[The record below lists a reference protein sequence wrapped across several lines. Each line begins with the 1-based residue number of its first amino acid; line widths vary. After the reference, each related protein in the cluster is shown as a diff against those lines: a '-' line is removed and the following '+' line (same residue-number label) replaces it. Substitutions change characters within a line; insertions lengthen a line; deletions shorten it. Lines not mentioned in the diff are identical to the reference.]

1 MARPE
6 DSGAVAYTPL
16 AAPENAHNQAPGE
29 SALAK
34 KQSSLS
40 ARLGIVGILL
50 LGLGSL
56 MLVLFVLPLAWLWTE
71 SMAAAAGREPSST
84 WIAVVKAGWTTRVV
98 TICTAI
104 LRTVVTTQASVA
116 TAMFAGIILERVGT
130 PLVDGPFYS
139 ITRALSGSPTN
150 LLWIPSLPFRGT
162 GLSAVIVG
170 LIFIEASVTMAVQF
184 LSTLLVADFGNGAF
198 TETSNATNIR
208 ILNDTQMA
216 PIEAWWSMPPAAG
229 WTFAEQSDP
238 FVLGPKYHDTGHT
251 YRAFLPYT
259 EAAQRTSLRHFHG
272 PAPIVDQRVVC
283 VQPALRDLRL
293 DALYSAYP
301 RLSGQI
307 AIANGT
313 YPMLQGTE
321 SQPYV
326 PFTCA
331 LPVLVNYSPRAQG
344 QTSLCWPNVGA
355 DWEVL
360 VEEPLVPPAPI
371 TLNGTLIIGYPEA
384 STMFM
389 LLDLISLAAVRIGVV
404 QEVRS
409 VGNNETTSS
418 PWVMV
423 VNGTDSPAL
432 RVTACMA
439 NLGVDTFIADLHSDW
454 EGSEPAMSWN
464 RPAQRYSTATTRTQL
479 GAVLPRQP
487 LNDRGVLALAPRSDW
502 QFLFDAE
509 TSFASSMLHATN
521 AWTFTLALASSLRN
535 PQSTDPTPV
544 HRNQTVDP
552 GVILSQ
558 YSTSLDFNAHETH
571 VRLFQDTLNQTQSP
585 AVALQALLTRICQM
599 VYYDK
604 LLRLEQSGRAKTAFS
619 HAALLP
625 THWTGFGVGMGL
637 LLSHW
642 VVVVFVT
649 GLFAR
654 YTRHSLLGNHWQ
666 AVSQVYSKETVAV
679 LEEADRMDDREVEH
693 WVKGKGR
700 GEDFYS
706 VVRDE
711 RKGRVVL
718 TVEDPD

>member
-34 KQSSLS
+34 KQSSLW

-56 MLVLFVLPLAWLWTE
+56 MLVLARAKQHLDRGRQSGLDH
-71 SMAAAAGREPSST
+71 AGRHHLHGYST
-84 WIAVVKAGWTTRVV
+84 NGGHDTGQRGDRDVCGYY
-98 TICTAI
+98 
-104 LRTVVTTQASVA
+104 S
-116 TAMFAGIILERVGT
+116 GT

-479 GAVLPRQP
+479 GA
-487 LNDRGVLALAPRSDW
+487 
-502 QFLFDAE
+502 FLFDAE

>member
-1 MARPE
+1 MARPK

-16 AAPENAHNQAPGE
+16 AAPENAHNQSLGE
-29 SALAK
+29 SAVAK
-34 KQSSLS
+34 KQSSLW
-40 ARLGIVGILL
+40 ARLGTVSILI
-50 LGLGSL
+50 LGLGSF
-56 MLVLFVLPLAWLWTE
+56 MLVLFVLPLAWLWAE

-84 WIAVVKAGWTTRVV
+84 WIAVVKAGWTTRAV

-104 LRTVVTTQASVA
+104 LRTVVTTQASVT
-116 TAMFAGIILERVGT
+116 TAMFAGIILERVGA

-139 ITRALSGSPTN
+139 MTRALNGSPTN
-150 LLWIPSLPFRGT
+150 LLWTPSLPFRGT
-162 GLSAVIVG
+162 GLSSVIVG
-170 LIFIEASVTMAVQF
+170 LIFIEVSVTMAVQF

-216 PIEAWWSMPPAAG
+216 PINAWWLMPPAAD

-238 FVLGPKYHDTGHT
+238 FVPGPKYHDTGHT
-251 YRAFLPYT
+251 YRAFLPYK

-272 PAPIVDQRVVC
+272 PVPIVDQRVVC

-293 DALYSAYP
+293 NALYTTYAL
-301 RLSGQI
+301 LSGQI

-321 SQPYV
+321 SQSYV

-331 LPVLVNYSPRAQG
+331 LPALVKFSTREQG
-344 QTSLCWPNVGA
+344 QTSLCWPNFGV
-355 DWEVL
+355 DWVVL
-360 VEEPLVPPAPI
+360 VEEPLVPPEPM
-371 TLNGTLIIGYPEA
+371 TMKGTPVVGYPEA

-389 LLDLISLAAVRIGVV
+389 LLDLVSLAAFGTGVE
-404 QEVRS
+404 QDVRS
-409 VGNNETTSS
+409 VGNNDTTSS

-423 VNGTDSPAL
+423 VNGTDSPAV

-464 RPAQRYSTATTRTQL
+464 QPAQRYSTATTRTQL

-487 LNDRGVLALAPRSDW
+487 LNDRGVLALTPRSDW
-502 QFLFDAE
+502 QFFFDAK
-509 TSFASSMLHATN
+509 TSSSAKLHAYN
-521 AWTFTLALASSLRN
+521 AWTFTLALAGSLRN
-535 PQSTDPTPV
+535 PLDTGGTPV
-544 HRNQTVDP
+544 HRNQTVDM
-552 GVILSQ
+552 GVMLSQ
-558 YSTSLDFNAHETH
+558 YPTTIHFNAHAKQ
-571 VRLFQDTLNQTQSP
+571 VSLFQDTLNQTQSP

-599 VYYDK
+599 VYYET
-604 LLRLEQSGRAKTAFS
+604 LLRLEQSGSAKTAFRR
-619 HAALLP
+619 AALLP

-642 VVVVFVT
+642 VVVVIVA

-654 YTRHSLLGNHWQ
+654 YTRHSSLGNHWQ

-679 LEEADRMDDREVEH
+679 LEEADRMDDREVKH

-700 GEDFYS
+700 GKEFYS
-706 VVRDE
+706 VVRDK
-711 RKGRVVL
+711 RKGRVAL
-718 TVEDPD
+718 TVENPD